1 MRGIV
6 ISVPISSSQHGL
18 PTSDKDASPYIIKLV
33 DGSIHQVSPDAMDEF
48 VTTTSISTNK
58 IRFPSWLGNYQKVLY
73 LHNGTYTKGVMEWCL
88 DNNTWRFSHQRKNGS
103 EIFGVTLP
111 NFCLDFQKYIDD
123 GSIIPGWHSGKTF
136 TITSSSH
143 HVSAMNLQS
152 LTPPGSVVKALHSN
166 NPDKSIWHDSYKE
179 EYDGLNSN
187 NTFDII
193 SEDEYQQLR
202 HLHGVRAIPS
212 MCTFVVKHTNGIPT
226 RAKSRIV
233 VLGNLEQRS
242 WTKADCFSP
251 LISIPMIRFLTALAV
266 QNGRP
271 LQQADCKFAFHWG
284 KKLPILHL
292 FYPFCGSVGCAKLG

>member
-1 MRGIV
+1 
-6 ISVPISSSQHGL
+6 
-18 PTSDKDASPYIIKLV
+18 
-33 DGSIHQVSPDAMDEF
+33 
-48 VTTTSISTNK
+48 
-58 IRFPSWLGNYQKVLY
+58 
-73 LHNGTYTKGVMEWCL
+73 
-88 DNNTWRFSHQRKNGS
+88 
-103 EIFGVTLP
+103 
-111 NFCLDFQKYIDD
+111 
-123 GSIIPGWHSGKTF
+123 
-136 TITSSSH
+136 
-143 HVSAMNLQS
+143 
-152 LTPPGSVVKALHSN
+152 
-166 NPDKSIWHDSYKE
+166 
-179 EYDGLNSN
+179 
-187 NTFDII
+187 
-193 SEDEYQQLR
+193 
-202 HLHGVRAIPS
+202 